1 MKSQSAHT
9 VVCPPPAGIV
19 FTAAAFRIF
28 PLWEKTK
35 IILENRKM
43 FCVNPDCPHT
53 TFVETFAFLPPKGK
67 KSRRVIDLLPSREIE
82 DVVEWLKTYPNLSIV
97 SRDGFVSY
105 HSAISQANTAIVQI
119 SDRFHLLKGFID
131 ATKKFLTRFL
141 SANFRLPQETS
152 NYAGTG
158 SSDYCDKDGKE
169 DFPTREH
176 NQTLE
181 KKKAL
186 VKK

>member
-1 MKSQSAHT
+1 
-9 VVCPPPAGIV
+9 
-19 FTAAAFRIF
+19 
-28 PLWEKTK
+28 
-35 IILENRKM
+35 M

-82 DVVEWLKTYPNLSIV
+82 DVVERLKTYPNLSIV